1 MTSFAALFLE
11 SPLDDEERIGVP
23 WSCGCCQTGLL
34 GARRKFYLPFF
45 WLALA
50 MEWARLFRLS
60 VGTDGCLGTS
70 YAIH

>member
-11 SPLDDEERIGVP
+11 SPLDDEEKIGVP

-34 GARRKFYLPFF
+34 AARRNLNSI
-45 WLALA
+45 LLVSLS